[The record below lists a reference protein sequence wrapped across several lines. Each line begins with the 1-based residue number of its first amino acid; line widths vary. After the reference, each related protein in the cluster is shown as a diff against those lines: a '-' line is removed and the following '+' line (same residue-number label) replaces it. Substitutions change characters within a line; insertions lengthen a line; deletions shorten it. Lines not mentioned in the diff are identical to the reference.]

1 MEDAVFTLN
10 CGSSSIKFAVFEKV
24 APPRRIAHG
33 WIEGIGIAPHFQAFD
48 ARDAPVAE
56 KRWQAGAQ
64 EGFFPWLL
72 HWVDAHLGGKR
83 LVAAGH
89 RIVHGGDQFVASHRL
104 TDAVLNELKALERLA
119 PLHQPHN
126 LAAVEAVSQLRPELP
141 QFGCFDTAFHHTL
154 EPTVRRFGI
163 PRELERMGIRRYGF
177 HGLSYEFV
185 AGRLKELAPQHA
197 NGRILIAHLG
207 NGASLCA
214 LQGGISVDTSM
225 GFSTLD
231 GLVMGTRC
239 GAIDPGIIFYL
250 LREGMDASALENTL
264 YARSGLLG
272 VSGIS
277 SDMRVLL
284 ASTDPRAKEAIDLF
298 VFRVAREA
306 TALAMTMGG
315 LDGLVFT
322 AGIGE
327 NSAEIRRQTCER
339 LSWMGLSLDAD
350 ANAKGRVAIHAPS
363 SAIKAWV
370 IPTDEETVIAR
381 HVFSLLG
388 LTQINS

>member
-1 MEDAVFTLN
+1 MQDAVLTLN

-24 APPRRIAHG
+24 VPLRRIAHG
-33 WIEGIGIAPHFQAFD
+33 WIEEIGTAPHFQAFD
-48 ARDAPVAE
+48 ARGTPVAE
-56 KRWQAGAQ
+56 KRWQGGTQ

-89 RIVHGGDQFVASHRL
+89 RIVHGGDQFVTSRLL
-104 TDAVLNELKALERLA
+104 TDAVLDELKALERLA

-126 LAAVEAVSQLRPELP
+126 LAAVESVSQLRPELP

-163 PRELERMGIRRYGF
+163 PYELEQRGVRRYGF

-185 AGRLKELAPQHA
+185 AGRLKELAPEHA
-197 NGRILIAHLG
+197 HGRILIAHLG

-214 LQGGISVDTSM
+214 LHGGVSVDTSM

-239 GAIDPGIIFYL
+239 GAIDPGGIFYL
-250 LREGMDASALENTL
+250 LRQGLDPSALENTL
-264 YARSGLLG
+264 YTRSGLLG

-284 ASTDPRAKEAIDLF
+284 TSADPRAKEAIDLF

-306 TALAMTMGG
+306 AALAMTMGG
-315 LDGLVFT
+315 LDSLVFT

-327 NSAEIRRQTCER
+327 NSAEIRRRVCQR

-350 ANAKGRVAIHAPS
+350 ANAQGLVAIHAPS
-363 SAIKAWV
+363 SVIKAWV
-370 IPTDEETVIAR
+370 IPTDEETVIAQ
-381 HVFSLLG
+381 HVFSLLA
-388 LTQINS
+388 

>member
-1 MEDAVFTLN
+1 
-10 CGSSSIKFAVFEKV
+10 
-24 APPRRIAHG
+24 
-33 WIEGIGIAPHFQAFD
+33 
-48 ARDAPVAE
+48 
-56 KRWQAGAQ
+56 
-64 EGFFPWLL
+64 LL
-72 HWVDAHLGGKR
+72 HWVDEHLGGKL

-89 RIVHGGDQFVASHRL
+89 RIVHGGDQFVTSRLL
-104 TDAVLNELKALERLA
+104 TDAVLDELKALERLA
-119 PLHQPHN
+119 PLHQSHN
-126 LAAVEAVSQLRPELP
+126 LAAVESISQLRPELP

-163 PRELERMGIRRYGF
+163 PRELEQGGIRRYGF

-185 AGRLKELAPQHA
+185 AGRLKDLAPKQA
-197 NGRILIAHLG
+197 NGRVLIAHLG

-214 LQGGISVDTSM
+214 LHGGVSVDTSM

-231 GLVMGTRC
+231 GLMMGTRC

-250 LREGMDASALENTL
+250 LRQGMDASALENTL
-264 YARSGLLG
+264 YTRSGLLG

-284 ASTDPRAKEAIDLF
+284 ASADPRAKEAIDLF

-306 TALAMTMGG
+306 AALAMTMGG

-327 NSAEIRRQTCER
+327 NSAEIRRRVCER

-350 ANAKGRVAIHAPS
+350 ANAQGLVAIHAPS
-363 SAIKAWV
+363 SVIKAWV
-370 IPTDEETVIAR
+370 IPTDEETVIAQ
-381 HVFSLLG
+381 HVFSLLA
-388 LTQINS
+388 